1 MRNLKPVTAL
11 VLTGLG
17 SALVATFHVAEPT
30 AIGGTTVPV
39 TTATTAATTTGTGTV
54 TSGATASA
62 TAASAATLATASTT
76 ASGAQY
82 ADGTYA
88 GTAVQEPWGTFQVQA
103 TISGGRLVT
112 VTVVSEPSDGHSSR
126 INSSAVPVLT
136 QAAVAAQ
143 NAQVDTVSGATWTS
157 DSYRTSLQAALDAA
171 AAAATTTSTAG

>member
-1 MRNLKPVTAL
+1 MRNLKPLAAL

-30 AIGGTTVPV
+30 AIGATTVPA
-39 TTATTAATTTGTGTV
+39 TTATTATTTAGASTV
-54 TSGATASA
+54 TSGATATA
-62 TAASAATLATASTT
+62 TAATSGTASTT
-76 ASGAQY
+76 SSGAQY
-82 ADGTYA
+82 ADGTYT

-126 INSSAVPVLT
+126 INASAVPVLT

-171 AAAATTTSTAG
+171 AAAATTTSTAS